1 MTTYVSNF
9 YSKTIFQTANELEV
23 LTNLKDLIENH
34 LDPSGK
40 FSDPDFGPTPSD
52 PKGNNSIFYPQEE
65 SVELQGDHS
74 VGELNNI
81 AGLSINMIQWLR
93 PNDFCKDPNRCNFI
107 TLSDSESEEED
118 EQEEEEEDQEVLDTK
133 RALNARTEQE
143 IKDLKQLNDKSRG
156 ASSLDVMQGN
166 LGDCWFISALVLI
179 AIRDDIFGNLICE
192 DRFPEFEKYG
202 LYVFRMF
209 RNCKVHYVVVDD
221 KVPCMERSNGQCIPA
236 FARNRNPNEFWVS
249 LIEKAYAKLNIRYI
263 NLTSGFI
270 DEALQDLSGL
280 APEMIRFNPEID
292 REVFWETFKSLSY
305 NDSLIGASLNFLGRR
320 DIPEQMKRELQTE
333 ARHHGIQYG
342 HAYGVLDVREVP
354 DPQDP
359 ETIYKL
365 LRIKNPW
372 GKENNMEWNGDWC
385 DTDDRWTDE
394 MKAKYNEVGAKN
406 PTKFDKDEMAHK
418 WGRNDNIFIMAFEDF
433 LTYFNTL
440 MAVRDFPDEWSGIRY
455 FTSWSPSYGIPPKG
469 KTWFKNPQYI
479 FHLKKTTQI
488 SFRLQQPDPRSIAE
502 NRPPFKKYVMLIVVF
517 KLDISEKSVETFDP
531 KKIAMQS
538 QGADSRSVMVGGEM
552 KPGKYCAVLFNA
564 VEGAVTEA
572 YLSFYFNCI
581 KDDIVLENKNWE
593 VIREEEEYE
602 GLERSQSMVRRGTMK
617 VSYTSV
623 KSENDGDLKN
633 VEKKET
639 KIETKIEGPKIEILK
654 YQETK
659 EEDMKK
665 NKGDKEE
672 SDKPK
677 IESRRPSQH
686 VSIDSI
692 PPGSLPEQMSIS
704 EKKEK
709 EKEVKVKAFGKTVTK
724 PASQVPKQPPSKT
737 YTQAIKDLKS
747 TIKEAV
753 GGEEEEHRIVD
764 PLAKE
769 IQFETDLAVMFGLN
783 YRSYKDFYAI
793 STEKQER
800 IIEEYNIDKNRTET
814 VLDLSYFS
822 LGNKGLRACFGGI
835 EDYPNLEYLYLKA
848 NRLTDAVICDLC
860 RILELSRQLNIKE
873 IDLSENPDIGDT
885 GALAL
890 ISLASNVKCIN
901 RVALEGTSVTV
912 KVLQKVNE
920 LMARNQKLMSN

>member
-23 LTNLKDLIENH
+23 QTKLKDLIENY

-52 PKGNNSIFYPQEE
+52 PKGNNSIFYPQDE

-81 AGLSINMIQWLR
+81 AGLSIDMIQWLR
-93 PNDFCKDPNRCNFI
+93 PNDFCKDPNKCNFI
-107 TLSDSESEEED
+107 TLSESESEEED
-118 EQEEEEEDQEVLDTK
+118 EEEDEEALDSK
-133 RALNARTEQE
+133 RAFNAKTEQE
-143 IKDLKQLNDKSRG
+143 IKDLKNLNDKSRG

-280 APEMIRFNPEID
+280 APEMIRFNAEID
-292 REVFWETFKSLSY
+292 RDVFWETFKSLSY

-320 DIPEQMKRELQTE
+320 DIAEQMKRELQTE

-359 ETIYKL
+359 QTIYKL

-394 MKAKYNEVGAKN
+394 MKAKYNEVGAQN

-440 MAVRDFPDEWSGIRY
+440 MAVRDFPDEWSGVRY
-455 FTSWSPSYGIPPKG
+455 YTSWTPSYGIPPKG
-469 KTWFKNPQYI
+469 KTWYKNPQYS

-488 SFRLQQPDPRSIAE
+488 SLRLQQPDPRSIAE
-502 NRPPFKKYVMLIVVF
+502 NRPPFKKFVMLIVVF
-517 KLDISEKSVETFDP
+517 KLDLTEKSVENFDP

-538 QGADSRSVMVGGEM
+538 QGADSRSVLVGGEL

-564 VEGAVTEA
+564 VEGAVCEA
-572 YLSFYFNCI
+572 YLSFYFNCT
-581 KDDIVLENKNWE
+581 KDDIVFENKNWE
-593 VIREEEEYE
+593 VIREEEEYAS
-602 GLERSQSMVRRGTMK
+602 LERSQDLRGKTIK
-617 VSYTSV
+617 ASDTSI
-623 KSENDGDLKN
+623 KSASEEDSKG
-633 VEKKET
+633 VEKQK
-639 KIETKIEGPKIEILK
+639 TKIEGPKIEILK
-654 YQETK
+654 YDETK
-659 EEDMKK
+659 KEDLK
-665 NKGDKEE
+665 KEE
-672 SDKPK
+672 TKKTELVREETNKSNGD
-677 IESRRPSQH
+677 SRRPSPH
-686 VSIDSI
+686 RSIDSI
-692 PPGSLPEQMSIS
+692 PPGSLSKQMTIN
-704 EKKEK
+704 EKKD
-709 EKEVKVKAFGKTVTK
+709 KEVKVTAFGKTITK
-724 PASQVPKQPPSKT
+724 TVSQVPQQPQSKT
-737 YTQAIKDLKS
+737 YTQAIKDLK
-747 TIKEAV
+747 TISKETA
-753 GGEEEEHRIVD
+753 EEEVRIVD

-769 IQFETDLAVMFGLN
+769 IQFETDLAILFGLN
-783 YRSYKDFYAI
+783 YRSYKGFYAI
-793 STEKQER
+793 STEKQEK
-800 IIEEYNIDKNRTET
+800 IIEEYNIDRNRTAT

-835 EDYPNLEYLYLKA
+835 EDYPNLEYLYLKG
-848 NRLTDAVICDLC
+848 NKLSDTVICDLC
-860 RILELSRQLNIKE
+860 RILELSRQMNLKE
-873 IDLSENPDIGDT
+873 IDLSDNSEIGDT
-885 GALAL
+885 AAQAL
-890 ISLASNVKCIN
+890 ISLASNVKCIY

-920 LMARNQKLMSN
+920 LMARNKKLMSN